1 MYMYISMYMYMYLM
15 CASKDMT
22 IVYYMYIYIYMYPTL
37 KLLNFIFQSALSKG
51 WLPSFLDSSNK
62 PSPSS
67 TCDRS
72 RLPINGNTHGHFMP
86 FE

>member
-1 MYMYISMYMYMYLM
+1 MYRYKFLYMYM
-15 CASKDMT
+15 
-22 IVYYMYIYIYMYPTL
+22 IVYVSDVCMKGYDYCILYVYMYPTL

-72 RLPINGNTHGHFMP
+72 PYKWEHTWP
-86 FE
+86 FYAI

>member
-1 MYMYISMYMYMYLM
+1 
-15 CASKDMT
+15 
-22 IVYYMYIYIYMYPTL
+22 MYPTL

-72 RLPINGNTHGHFMP
+72 RFPINGNTHGHFMP